1 MNKLID
7 QMKLDAAD
15 KATAQMMLTF
25 VEKLIKLGPTETFG
39 VARILGVSPFKDMSA
54 LAEEAATL
62 HESKEEQEKYI
73 KENCLRDTEVF
84 ISEMIDAYCGLNRTR
99 RRNLM
104 KILNKVK

>member
-25 VEKLIKLGPTETFG
+25 VEKLIKLGPAETFG

-54 LAEEAATL
+54 LAEEASTL
-62 HESKEEQEKYI
+62 HDTKEAQEQYMKD
-73 KENCLRDTEVF
+73 NCLRDTEVF
-84 ISEMIDAYCGLNRTR
+84 ISEMIDAYCALNRTR